1 MRSAPMSVQT
11 HIRWFNEIGLGD
23 VAEVGG
29 KTASLGELYSVL
41 SRQGIRVPH
50 GFAITAAAYREAL
63 DAGAWNEL
71 RQLLQFD
78 PEDVNLLADRAA
90 AARELVYHAT
100 GNTGLRE

>member
-1 MRSAPMSVQT
+1 MSVQT

-63 DAGAWNEL
+63 DAAGTWNEL
-71 RQLLQFD
+71 RRLL
-78 PEDVNLLADRAA
+78 
-90 AARELVYHAT
+90 
-100 GNTGLRE
+100 